1 MLFPE
6 AKLIEDGGENVDDV
20 INTYRDAL
28 LVKDGLVS
36 DDQKENFRAFVRD
49 FMVKE
54 TLDQIDDE
62 DMNAF
67 NE

>member
-36 DDQKENFRAFVRD
+36 DDLKENFRAFVRD